1 MSRQILPSAYAKA
14 KCKDRRLFDV
24 GRSQL
29 ELNCV
34 EFELVVEVNFMAMAM
49 ATAIADSA
57 HCHGH
62 GHGHGNAGRLAEKLF
77 TGAY

>member
-29 ELNCV
+29 ELNRV
-34 EFELVVEVNFMAMAM
+34 EFELEVEVNFMAMAM
-49 ATAIADSA
+49 AITDSA

-77 TGAY
+77 SGAY